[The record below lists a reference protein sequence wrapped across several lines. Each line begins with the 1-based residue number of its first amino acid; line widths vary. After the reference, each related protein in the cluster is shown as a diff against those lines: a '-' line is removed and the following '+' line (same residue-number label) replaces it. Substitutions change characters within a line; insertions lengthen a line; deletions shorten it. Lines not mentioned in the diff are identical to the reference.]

1 MQFEGWTTDV
11 RLSAAG
17 LVLITIALIIV
28 GVRNVPKTGRPA
40 QLVAGG
46 ILSYLDSW
54 LAIFR
59 SWGIHARPL
68 RSRAPMTSSNN
79 RYVSC

>member
-28 GVRNVPKTGRPA
+28 GVRTFQKPEDLHNWLPWVSWA
-40 QLVAGG
+40 IWIAGLLFFAAG
-46 ILSYLDSW
+46 AFMRAHS
-54 LAIFR
+54 
-59 SWGIHARPL
+59 ARA
-68 RSRAPMTSSNN
+68 RR
-79 RYVSC
+79 